1 MDYEKALTHLENLL
15 DSTDYFNKYPSRY
28 YNKEVL
34 KSNKTTEEKVRW
46 LLRDGLI
53 QTELYGKPLSSID
66 MHAEAVEYFIQHV
79 DMSNQE

>member
-1 MDYEKALTHLENLL
+1 MDYQKALTHLETLL

-53 QTELYGKPLSSID
+53 QTELYGKTLSSID
-66 MHAEAVEYFIQHV
+66 MHAEPVEYFKTHI
-79 DMSNQE
+79 NLT